1 MSTPGHRR
9 TTPGTGRSEGVEGR
23 RRRGHR
29 TGRTGVSVMTVAAV
43 LATGLATG
51 LPAGASTSDADPD
64 LLKPPSVDWEVTP
77 QILEDS
83 VSVFDAADSIHR
95 YSAADSVMSLG
106 DAAAQEEDVIVL
118 QADILFAAMEWDLPD
133 SATARLEDMLGEV
146 PQDASVRVHGHT
158 DSRPI
163 PADHEV
169 DNQGLS
175 ENRAQAVADA
185 VAEVRPD
192 LTLDVKGFGDSQPA
206 VAEDPDDPETFA
218 ANRRVE
224 IRYD

>member
-1 MSTPGHRR
+1 MSTPTPHRA
-9 TTPGTGRSEGVEGR
+9 TLGLGRSARGRLR
-23 RRRGHR
+23 RRRR
-29 TGRTGVSVMTVAAV
+29 SPGRLTALLTAGLSGTLAVAVALPVSAA
-43 LATGLATG
+43 GI
-51 LPAGASTSDADPD
+51 PEADPE
-64 LLKPPSVDWEVTP
+64 LLQPPTVDWEVTS
-77 QILEDS
+77 QILADSVTTFDPADSITRFSAEDS
-83 VSVFDAADSIHR
+83 VED
-95 YSAADSVMSLG
+95 LG
-106 DAAAQEEDVIVL
+106 ETTGQEEDIIVL

-133 SATARLEDMLGEV
+133 NAAARLEGELAEV
-146 PQDASVRVHGHT
+146 PEGAAVRVHGHT
-158 DSRPI
+158 DSRPM

-192 LTLDVKGFGDSQPA
+192 LDLDVEGFGDTQPA
-206 VAEDPDDPETFA
+206 VEETAGDQDTFA